1 MISSMTAFSRIE
13 KSGAWGSAAWE
24 LRSVNHRFLEMSVR
38 LPEELRALEPA
49 VRERIA
55 ARIGRGKLDCSL
67 RRDAGAGVQRV
78 PRVDLELAAAV
89 VAAAGSLPLR
99 DPAPINPLELLRWP
113 GVLDAPPAD
122 AGAHGAALLELLD
135 EALAGLVETRRR
147 EGAKIRQLIEERCA
161 AARTLVTA
169 LRPQVPALVAALRE
183 RLRQRA
189 RELAVELDPDRL
201 EQEILLLSQRL
212 DVDEELDRMNTHI
225 EEVSRV
231 LRQREPVGRRLDFLM
246 QELNREA
253 NTLGS
258 KAGSMELTGAAV
270 ELKVLIEQMREQVQ
284 NVE

>member
-231 LRQREPVGRRLDFLM
+231 LQQREPVGRRLDFLM